1 MRAKA
6 ALSMSFVAALGL
18 ALMGCPSPQP
28 PPPAPTPGP
37 SPSPAS
43 QACVDFEPPLPAG
56 AQYGRP
62 GQSSGDV
69 VFTTNGIPVSVY
81 DFVFANG
88 GGAFNSARIEQPPT
102 PFSSGQ
108 SIGTNNINLEF
119 DFTSLG
125 LPRSQVQFDF
135 LDMSGFENIS
145 VNGSPVFA
153 GEFSAAPNP
162 IGGVKIVVNT
172 VPVANGKK
180 GTVILLGTVDKLRI
194 GGQELWI
201 DQVCVKR

>member
-1 MRAKA
+1 AKA

-18 ALMGCPSPQP
+18 ALMRCPSHPP
-28 PPPAPTPGP
+28 PPPAPTPSP

-56 AQYGRP
+56 AQYGPP

-81 DFVFANG
+81 DFLTNG
-88 GGAFNSARIEQPPT
+88 GPAFSSARIEQPPT

-108 SIGTNNINLEF
+108 SIRTTNINLEF

-135 LDMSGFENIS
+135 LDMGGLKNIS

-162 IGGVKIVVNT
+162 IGGVQVAVST
-172 VPVANGKK
+172 APVANGKK
-180 GTVILLGTVDKLRI
+180 GTVILTGTVDKLRI
-194 GGQELWI
+194 GGTALWI
-201 DQVCVKR
+201 EQVCE